1 MVTGLHKVP
10 HFLIVTIS
18 FVKKLRLGMSKDAD
32 NNGNDDDDGD
42 NGDDHT
48 MMMTMMML

>member
-18 FVKKLRLGMSKDAD
+18 FVKMRLGMSKDAD